1 MSVVN
6 SDSVRAGASGVI
18 AGYTIDNSC
27 VFDGAADYLTFTPST
42 PTDNNTWTFSCWLK
56 IANHASDNI
65 LNLLDSTSSDSVQ
78 HYVRIQSNKI
88 RSIQYDS
95 GYEMRLNSLAVFRD
109 PSAWYHIVF
118 VMDTGNSTEGDRT
131 RIYVNGVEL
140 TAFTTES
147 QPSLN
152 ETSFI
157 NTASRGMA
165 IGRNAYASGA
175 EIGYM
180 NGYLAEVVFIDG
192 LALTASSFG
201 ETDDNGVWVPIDPS
215 TLTFGANGFH
225 LDFADS
231 SALGNDVSG
240 NNNDWTPSGLV
251 AANQTTDSPTDSGTT
266 IGNYATWNPLHRGTP
281 FVATL
286 SEGNK
291 KLEYTG
297 TPGSNN
303 SSGLTTIPFQATG
316 KFYAEILVDTDS
328 SGRTFLGTVN
338 VTTVNDG
345 NSQFYAGNSA
355 TSQGFYSRANPGA
368 HTYDADDGKVYTG
381 DDAGTTYGATWTAG
395 DIIGIYWN
403 QGTVYFTKNEALQD
417 SATEAEVK
425 AGTTTNAAFT
435 GLGDEFIT
443 VGHAS
448 DFTLR
453 TDPDD
458 WSYTPFSGFLS
469 LCTANLAAPAI
480 ADPSAHM
487 NAVIY
492 TGNGS
497 ARDITFGGNSELTA
511 DYIVIKNRDQTDQ
524 WKNLSRGRGVTK
536 ELNWDDDAVESTD
549 TDGLDDFGVTDGF
562 GLGSGAGGYNDNTEK
577 FVAFGWAANGTT
589 GSLNEVGTIDSTVS
603 VNDTAGFSI
612 GRHTGTGSAG
622 TLGHGL
628 SAAPDMIIIKCYQTQ
643 AGQSHIMY
651 HSSNTAAPET
661 DYLRMVDNAATDDYD
676 GYWNDPAPTSS
687 VFSVGTDNGVNNT
700 DLPYEWLCFRS
711 IPGYSSFGSYV
722 GNGNVEGPYIYFGF
736 RPQFILFKCSSTTGS
751 WLIFDAVRQPYN
763 PNFSYL
769 LAHDTTVE
777 RTTSDEDI
785 DMLASGVKL
794 RSVNSSTNSSGQ
806 TYVYAAFAENPFG
819 GSGVAQGRAR

>member
-78 HYVRIQSNKI
+78 HYVRIQSQTV
-88 RSIQYDS
+88 RMIQYDS
-95 GYEMRLNSLAVFRD
+95 GYEMRLRSAAYLRD
-109 PSAWYHIVF
+109 AAAWYHIVF
-118 VMDTGNSTEGDRT
+118 VMDTSNGTSGDRT
-131 RIYVNGVEL
+131 RMYINGVRQ
-140 TAFTTES
+140 TVFITES

-201 ETDDNGVWVPIDPS
+201 ETDDNGVWVPVDPS
-215 TLTFGANGFH
+215 TLTFGTNGFW
-225 LDFADS
+225 LDFANS

-251 AANQTTDSPTDSGTT
+251 AANQTPDSPTDSGTT
-266 IGNYATWNPLHRGTP
+266 IGNFATWNPLWIGQYMLGETNT
-281 FVATL
+281 F
-286 SEGNK
+286 SDGNRT
-291 KLEYTG
+291 YTG
-297 TPGSNN
+297 GDTGGGARPMS
-303 SSGLTTIPFQATG
+303 TIPMVFSQSWYVEVTYDVVGA
-316 KFYAEILVDTDS
+316 
-328 SGRTFLGTVN
+328 GTEYVGLIFDPI
-338 VTTVNDG
+338 V
-345 NSQFYAGNSA
+345 SSA
-355 TSQGFYSRANPGA
+355 TATAIMYAS
-368 HTYDADDGKVYTG
+368 TG
-381 DDAGTTYGATWTAG
+381 VKSLFNTETSYGATWGAG
-395 DIIGIYWN
+395 DEIGIHYDSSSDELSF
-403 QGTVYFTKNEALQD
+403 YKNGNDEGVA
-417 SATEAEVK
+417 ATSVSNTGDQAFVFCFLGRSGDK
-425 AGTTTNAAFT
+425 VTFNAGQSAFT
-435 GLGDEFIT
+435 GTAPAGAL
-443 VGHAS
+443 
-448 DFTLR
+448 
-453 TDPDD
+453 P
-458 WSYTPFSGFLS
+458 
-469 LCTANLAAPAI
+469 LCTANLPAPAI
-480 ADPSAHM
+480 KDPSAHM
-487 NAVIY
+487 NVVIY

-511 DYIVIKNRDQTDQ
+511 DYIAIKNRDQTDQ

-643 AGQSHIMY
+643 VGQSHIVY

-661 DYLRMVDNAATDDYD
+661 DYLRMVDNAATVDYND
-676 GYWNDPAPTSS
+676 YWNDTAPTSS

-722 GNGNVEGPYIYFGF
+722 GNGNVDGPYTYFGF

-763 PNFSYL
+763 PNFRYL